1 MGSMLSSILVMAG
14 LGLIFALILSWA
26 SKKFKVEERVKV
38 DVSKMKDIVMVLP
51 KTNCGGCGY
60 PGCGAFAKAVLD
72 GDAPHDGCI
81 VGKEEVAKK
90 IEDIMKK

>member
-1 MGSMLSSILVMAG
+1 MKKNTLLYLIKF
-14 LGLIFALILSWA
+14 IFAMILSWA
-26 SKKFKVEERVKV
+26 SKRFKVEEKGKI
-38 DVSKMKDIVMVLP
+38 DVEKMKKIVAVLP

-72 GDAPHDGCI
+72 GKASPHGCI

-90 IEDIMKK
+90 IEEILKS